1 MRGIVCLQCV
11 LVQCTSCLIRVECH
25 LQKTYTD
32 THTQLQPSM
41 LATLDPATKGSI
53 RGLLYKCGQE
63 HLTLFNDSN
72 AIFSVTKLT
81 WKHQGYRQK
90 PSTSLFC
97 LNLFIYIF
105 IYIDRE
111 NESFIY
117 IYVYIYIVMSGCIY
131 NSRYINIYFKKS
143 KELNMMEIV
152 HNGNLKL
159 WHVCSLFSTDTC
171 NISCWSILYYE

>member
-81 WKHQGYRQK
+81 
-90 PSTSLFC
+90 
-97 LNLFIYIF
+97 
-105 IYIDRE
+105 
-111 NESFIY
+111 
-117 IYVYIYIVMSGCIY
+117 
-131 NSRYINIYFKKS
+131 
-143 KELNMMEIV
+143 
-152 HNGNLKL
+152 
-159 WHVCSLFSTDTC
+159 
-171 NISCWSILYYE
+171 